1 MWGKNMKKILLGS
14 IVTVVILILVSF
26 TSVVGYRS
34 VESNIRVSP
43 LFNIRSSRAIDEE
56 SRRLTNEYVGKGE
69 EINIPIPKHN
79 PYGYLINRALNRLKE
94 MDRDTVKRLLDNK
107 AVIYRQFEENPIVIN
122 YLNKS
127 YSNIDDM
134 QTEYPTYGEP
144 PCFLPTI
151 IEAIEGFCLLEIIL
165 AVLLVPIAIPLLII
179 LGSAL
184 LVSIIALFLWV
195 GGYFIY
201 NSFINRDC
209 FKTLPGPFSCLCE
222 P

>member
-1 MWGKNMKKILLGS
+1 MG
-14 IVTVVILILVSF
+14 
-26 TSVVGYRS
+26 
-34 VESNIRVSP
+34 
-43 LFNIRSSRAIDEE
+43 D
-56 SRRLTNEYVGKGE
+56 

-107 AVIYRQFEENPIVIN
+107 AVIYRQSTENFMVIN

-134 QTEYPTYGEP
+134 QTESPTYGGVP

-151 IEAIEGFCLLEIIL
+151 IEPVLGLCLLEIIL
-165 AVLLVPIAIPLLII
+165 MILAIPVAIPLLII
-179 LGSAL
+179 FGGAF
-184 LVSIIALFLWV
+184 LVSIIALFLWI

-201 NSFINRDC
+201 NSFVNQDC